1 MICSG
6 TFPVS
11 GFLFNFNG
19 RAENE
24 KEENGISDGCQCNV
38 HDGRMRKY
46 SKRWNRG
53 IGVGRL

>member
-24 KEENGISDGCQCNV
+24 KEEANKI
-38 HDGRMRKY
+38 K
-46 SKRWNRG
+46 KK
-53 IGVGRL
+53 